1 MKKFIII
8 IVLPMLQCACATPES
23 ITGKSGSMLSFDAI
37 SAEITVAYENLE
49 EQHDPS
55 QAVAMNLGN

>member
-8 IVLPMLQCACATPES
+8 IALALLQCACATSQGVSAGNP
-23 ITGKSGSMLSFDAI
+23 SMLSFDAI
-37 SAEITVAYENLE
+37 SAEITVGYENLE

-55 QAVAMNLGN
+55 RSVAMNLE